1 MPKISVIIPVYNVEK
16 YLPATLDSL
25 TGQTFDD
32 FEALCV
38 DSGSSDQSLSVLKEY
53 AAKDERI
60 KIIEQNN
67 RGVSAAR
74 NAALDRAGGE
84 YIAFLDSDDLMHPQ
98 MLETMFRAL
107 TETDSDIVYCDI
119 SRFNDG
125 EEVSFNTVNL
135 PATDILPGHF
145 EAFVRNEKT
154 NPKATLWNKLYR
166 AELFKD
172 VRLPEE
178 INVAEDFVVMH
189 SLLFKAKKVAHVYAG
204 LMYYRQRAGSLI
216 HRELKE
222 EDINNGINAVRLI
235 LERFKNETL
244 AEPVRKKLNYRLMK
258 MLCKDCIVTPYK
270 RFRKDNGYM
279 RFWNTYCGLL
289 SDLKQTGFY
298 QPRYLDL
305 RNQLF
310 SALFLKRRF
319 SALRLLLNWI

>member
-67 RGVSAAR
+67 RGVSAVR

-98 MLETMFRAL
+98 MLETMFRTL

-119 SRFNDG
+119 NRFKDG
-125 EEVSFNTVNL
+125 ENVFFEEIKIPIVNVL
-135 PATDILPGHF
+135 SEHF
-145 EAFVRNEKT
+145 ESFVWNKT
-154 NPKATLWNKLYR
+154 DNPKVALWNKLYK
-166 AELFKD
+166 AELFKGI
-172 VRLPEE
+172 RLPEE
-178 INVAEDFVVMH
+178 ITVAEDLVVMH
-189 SLLFKAKKVAHVYAG
+189 SLLFSAKKVAHVYAG

-222 EDINNGINAVRLI
+222 EDINNGVNAVQLI
-235 LERFKNETL
+235 LKYFKDKNL
-244 AEPVRKKLNYRLMK
+244 PQSVRKKLNYRLMK

-270 RFRKDNGYM
+270 RMRKDRNYLK
-279 RFWNTYCGLL
+279 FWNVYFPLL
-289 SDLKQTGFY
+289 SDLKKSGMY
-298 QPRYLDL
+298 QPQYLDI
-305 RNQLF
+305 RNRFF
-310 SALFLKRRF
+310 SWLFLRGRF
-319 SALRLLLNWI
+319 GFLRFCLMFF